1 MKKWIYRI
9 LLVIC
14 LGVFGFSAYQLYLIF
29 SAEQEVVK
37 ETEELK
43 VHVESDDN
51 YLEPD
56 WTSLQA
62 ESPDIIAWI
71 YLPSCNID
79 FPVVQGDDNDYYLN
93 HTTKGEYNARGAIF
107 LDSNANSLFE
117 DDNSI
122 VYGHSVEGG
131 GMFTDLNKFSD
142 QAFFEQNKS
151 FYLLTP
157 NGNYEC
163 SIMSYAKSNDRSVY
177 YTTSFGD
184 YTENVISQMLSEA
197 LYTNQVDTTN
207 KKFITLSTCDLDYG
221 FNSDRRLI
229 LTATLSETS
238 EPIKIVE

>member
-9 LLVIC
+9 LLFIC
-14 LGVFGFSAYQLYLIF
+14 LAVFIYSAYQLYLIF
-29 SAEQEVVK
+29 SAEQEVVN
-37 ETEELK
+37 ETEQLK
-43 VHVESDDN
+43 VHVESNDN

-56 WTSLQA
+56 WVSLQ
-62 ESPDIIAWI
+62 EQSPDIVGWI

-107 LDSNANSLFE
+107 LDSNANSSFL

-122 VYGHSVEGG
+122 IYGHSVEGG
-131 GMFTDLNKFSD
+131 GMFTDLNFFND
-142 QAFFEQNKS
+142 QSFFEQNKT

-163 SIMSYAKSNDRSVY
+163 QILTYAKQTDGSIY

-184 YTENVISQMLSEA
+184 QRESVLSQMKSEA
-197 LYTNQVDTTN
+197 LYSNEIDTSD
-207 KKFITLSTCDLDYG
+207 KHLVTLSTCDLDYG
-221 FNSDRRLI
+221 FNSDQRLI
-229 LTATLSETS
+229 LTAVLNQTE
-238 EPIKIVE
+238 EPVKIID